1 MELVW
6 SDVGRFD
13 QQTAEHP
20 SVPGLVYCIGREVT
34 RTRKR
39 PVYAYSTWP
48 DDHRASRRMVERHF
62 VSIPDAKAA
71 CAKHADTVEKELRR

>member
-20 SVPGLVYCIGREVT
+20 SVPGLVYCIGREVM
-34 RTRKR
+34 RAKKR
-39 PVYAYSTWP
+39 PVYAYSTWA
-48 DDHRASRRMVERHF
+48 DDRRASRRMVESHF
-62 VSIPDAKAA
+62 VTIPDAKAA
-71 CAKHADTVEKELRR
+71 CVKHAVVVEKELRR